1 MTVPQDGYIMVY
13 HPTVDYFA
21 EISYVSALYLCNM
34 PFNPFMAHLG
44 IRGRPKKRDMAQH
57 DFPHA
62 ISSLSGLDAAAATS
76 SASRTRETVI
86 GLPGRYLPPVIVL
99 ETDYS
104 KPASQ

>member
-1 MTVPQDGYIMVY
+1 MVVVY